1 MVLECKYCKQTTTLD
16 IIPTCCYPKK
26 NKERMQEMCG
36 GIITSI
42 KQTQDYYTKKL
53 VVTLSNKKEYSINYS
68 RGDIFIECTTEN
80 EKKIENNGG
89 NTSILIIVLI
99 ASILVNMLLLRV
111 MNVM

>member
-42 KQTQDYYTKKL
+42 KQTQDYYTKKI
-53 VVTLSNKKEYSINYS
+53 VIILSNKKEYSINYT
-68 RGDIFIECTTEN
+68 RGDIFIECKTQDE
-80 EKKIENNGG
+80 KIENNGG
-89 NTSILIIVLI
+89 NTSILLIVLI
-99 ASILVNMLLLRV
+99 ASILVNLFLLRV